1 MPRYEKDSLIQ
12 TDFGLARIVE
22 PTEVILHNDEY
33 MVQEM
38 HETKNKMKSM
48 EKYQLILIKIN
59 QETQKET
66 QKMLTTNQ
74 MQ

>member
-1 MPRYEKDSLIQ
+1 ML
-12 TDFGLARIVE
+12 
-22 PTEVILHNDEY
+22 
-33 MVQEM
+33 QEM

-48 EKYQLILIKIN
+48 EKYPLILIQIN

-66 QKMLTTNQ
+66 QKMLTTNP